1 MSMTRLFELLKILP
15 AARLIRSSAT
25 QAEGRWF
32 DVTRHVQ
39 TSGYVPLEGLT
50 LTGVGGSGFEYY
62 PIPPTVARQVLE
74 RLPIQNHSEYTF
86 VDLGSGMGRML
97 LLAAEYPFRKIEGVE
112 IAVELHL
119 KAKKNIS
126 RYRHVRRR
134 CTDIE
139 SINADVSDYR
149 FPNGKLSIYLF
160 NPFGPEVLAKV
171 LANLAASIA
180 QQPRHVI
187 VTIVNPEFAFVVDA
201 MPYLRLY
208 SQTRRF
214 RIYQT
219 DINST

>member
-1 MSMTRLFELLKILP
+1 MGMARWFEFLRNLTVVGLM
-15 AARLIRSSAT
+15 RSAAT
-25 QAEGRWF
+25 QAEGWWF

-50 LTGVGGSGFEYY
+50 LAGPGKSSFEYF
-62 PIPPTVARQVLE
+62 PIHPSVARQVLE

-97 LLAAEYPFRKIEGVE
+97 LLAAEYPFRKIQGVE
-112 IAVELHL
+112 LAVELHL
-119 KAKKNIS
+119 QAKQNIS
-126 RYRHVRRR
+126 RCRHVGRR

-139 SINADVSDYR
+139 SINADVSEYR
-149 FPNGKLSIYLF
+149 FPNGKLALYLF

-180 QQPRHVI
+180 EQPRHVI
-187 VTIVNPEFAFVVDA
+187 VTILNPKFAFVADA

-208 SQTRRF
+208 LQTRRF